1 MACRPVRSPKWLTA
15 RLELSLGSMAAR
27 LFVRDRSAT
36 RQKPLAHVIRLRK
49 HQPLAIVFPPAVG
62 VMLVWIFIA
71 ACWAGLLLL
80 ILHDVTKDAAGSS
93 AVSVASRSILF
104 TAAKE
109 WRKGWRRL
117 RRLKRYAA
125 SLKAGPKV
133 SPEVS
138 PAASPKVSPEASPS
152 EAPAQAALATVPSQ
166 ETEASKKTWW
176 RRDHR
181 AQITPAELELTIA
194 ETIRKTAP
202 ECGSFV
208 GVIVHHK
215 KPKQSRDP
223 NWGVRG
229 VKFGKAD
236 RRIVEETLD
245 RIVKQLQKEFRLTD
259 PQPRN

>member
-1 MACRPVRSPKWLTA
+1 
-15 RLELSLGSMAAR
+15 
-27 LFVRDRSAT
+27 
-36 RQKPLAHVIRLRK
+36 
-49 HQPLAIVFPPAVG
+49 
-62 VMLVWIFIA
+62 MLVWIFIA

-93 AVSVASRSILF
+93 AVSVASRRALF
-104 TAAKE
+104 TAA
-109 WRKGWRRL
+109 KGWRRL

-125 SLKAGPKV
+125 SLKASPKASLEANLKV
-133 SPEVS
+133 SPEIN
-138 PAASPKVSPEASPS
+138 PEASPTADTAPSSS

-166 ETEASKKTWW
+166 ETESSKKTWW

-202 ECGSFV
+202 GCGSFV

-215 KPKQSRDP
+215 KPKQYRDP

-236 RRIVEETLD
+236 RRIVEETLA

>member
-1 MACRPVRSPKWLTA
+1 
-15 RLELSLGSMAAR
+15 
-27 LFVRDRSAT
+27 
-36 RQKPLAHVIRLRK
+36 
-49 HQPLAIVFPPAVG
+49 
-62 VMLVWIFIA
+62 MLVWIFIA

-93 AVSVASRSILF
+93 AVSVASRRALF
-104 TAAKE
+104 TAA
-109 WRKGWRRL
+109 KGWRRL

-125 SLKAGPKV
+125 SLKA
-133 SPEVS
+133 
-138 PAASPKVSPEASPS
+138 SPKVSLEVSPEISPEASAAADPTPSPS
-152 EAPAQAALATVPSQ
+152 EAAAQAALATVPSQ
-166 ETEASKKTWW
+166 ETESSKKTWW

>member
-1 MACRPVRSPKWLTA
+1 
-15 RLELSLGSMAAR
+15 
-27 LFVRDRSAT
+27 
-36 RQKPLAHVIRLRK
+36 
-49 HQPLAIVFPPAVG
+49 
-62 VMLVWIFIA
+62 MLVWIFIA

-93 AVSVASRSILF
+93 AVSVASRRALF
-104 TAAKE
+104 TAA
-109 WRKGWRRL
+109 KGWRRL

-125 SLKAGPKV
+125 SLKASPKV
-133 SPEVS
+133 SPEAS
-138 PAASPKVSPEASPS
+138 PAASPKVSPEPSPS
-152 EAPAQAALATVPSQ
+152 EAPAQAALATIPSQ

-202 ECGSFV
+202 GCGSFV

-215 KPKQSRDP
+215 KPKQYRDP

-236 RRIVEETLD
+236 RRIVEETLELEQMSD
-245 RIVKQLQKEFRLTD
+245 EDLEQLQKEFRLTD

>member
-1 MACRPVRSPKWLTA
+1 
-15 RLELSLGSMAAR
+15 
-27 LFVRDRSAT
+27 
-36 RQKPLAHVIRLRK
+36 
-49 HQPLAIVFPPAVG
+49 
-62 VMLVWIFIA
+62 MLVWIFIA

-93 AVSVASRSILF
+93 AVSVASRRALF
-104 TAAKE
+104 TAA
-109 WRKGWRRL
+109 KGWRRL

-125 SLKAGPKV
+125 SLKASSKVSLEV
-133 SPEVS
+133 SPEI
-138 PAASPKVSPEASPS
+138 SPEASPAADPTPSPS
-152 EAPAQAALATVPSQ
+152 EAAAQAALATVPSQ

-215 KPKQSRDP
+215 KPKQYRDP

>member
-1 MACRPVRSPKWLTA
+1 
-15 RLELSLGSMAAR
+15 
-27 LFVRDRSAT
+27 
-36 RQKPLAHVIRLRK
+36 
-49 HQPLAIVFPPAVG
+49 
-62 VMLVWIFIA
+62 MLVWIFIA
-71 ACWAGLLLL
+71 ACWAGFLLL

-104 TAAKE
+104 TAAKGG
-109 WRKGWRRL
+109 RKGWRRL

-138 PAASPKVSPEASPS
+138 PEASPAASPKVSPEPNPS

-166 ETEASKKTWW
+166 ETESSKKTWW

-181 AQITPAELELTIA
+181 AQITPTELELTIA

-202 ECGSFV
+202 GCGSFV

-236 RRIVEETLD
+236 RRIVEETLA